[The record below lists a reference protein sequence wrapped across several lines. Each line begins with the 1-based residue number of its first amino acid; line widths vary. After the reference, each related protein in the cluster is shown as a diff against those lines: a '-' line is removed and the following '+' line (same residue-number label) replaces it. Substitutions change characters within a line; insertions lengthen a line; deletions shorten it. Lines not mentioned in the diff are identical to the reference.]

1 MEQQSHQGDQIRNVI
16 LTGFMGTGKSTV
28 GRLLA
33 KRLEYEWV
41 DTDDL
46 IESREGPIPEIF
58 ARQGEAAFRALEHQV
73 AEELAQRQAAVIS
86 TGGRLML
93 DERNAQLLGATGDV
107 FCLVAAPET
116 IAERLGRST
125 SGPRPLLNGPD
136 LRERIEHVMA
146 GRAEGYSRFRAVNT
160 DGRSVH
166 EVVDELAEA
175 FQAGGR
181 IDPDAAAPWTDG

>member
-1 MEQQSHQGDQIRNVI
+1 MAQQSHQGDQIRNVI

-107 FCLVAAPET
+107 FCLVA